1 MAWPGQVLRD
11 DFRTGNWLTAERARG
26 YSLILLAFYA
36 FAIIAWIAL
45 ANGLVDRNG
54 KPIGTDFSNVYAAG
68 QLTREGRAAD
78 AYDPA
83 LQHAAEKRVFGPGTP
98 FFGWHYPPFFL
109 MAAAALAA
117 LPYAW
122 ALLAWMVLTLPAYL
136 AAMRA
141 ICPRPE
147 TLLVAAAFPAVFNNI
162 GHGQNGFLTAALLGG
177 ALLWLERRPLL
188 AGILLGLLGYKPQFG
203 ILIPLVMLVTGR
215 WTVIGSA
222 CATLAALSA
231 VTWLVLG
238 AGVWNAF
245 SGSAAFSREVVLE
258 AGATGWE
265 KIQSIFSAVRN
276 LGAPIEI
283 AYAAQA
289 ALLLALALSLVSL
302 WRGRAAYELK
312 AAALAIAC
320 LLATPYVLDY
330 DLMVLAVAI
339 AFFARHGF
347 ANGFRDHEITLL
359 AFAWAMPLV
368 ARGVMSATGVPLGLL
383 TMLALYAV
391 ILRRGT
397 TDVDAAHRNLVRGE
411 QPAERTTLTS

>member
-1 MAWPGQVLRD
+1 MAWPGQTLRD
-11 DFRTGNWLTAERARG
+11 NLRTGSWLTAERARA
-26 YSLILLAFYA
+26 YSLILLGFYCV
-36 FAIIAWIAL
+36 AIVAWIAM
-45 ANGLVDRNG
+45 ADGWIDRNG

-68 QLTREGRAAD
+68 VLTLEGHASD

-83 LQHAAEKRVFGPGTP
+83 LQHAAEKRVFGPETP

-109 MAAAALAA
+109 IAAAALAT

-122 ALLAWMVLTLPAYL
+122 ALLAWMAVTFPAYL

-141 ICPRPE
+141 ICHRRE
-147 TLLVAAAFPAVFNNI
+147 TLLTAAAFPAVFVNL

-177 ALLWLERRPLL
+177 ALLWLDRRPVL
-188 AGILLGLLGYKPQFG
+188 AGVLLGVLAYKPQFG
-203 ILIPLVMLVTGR
+203 ILIPLVLLVTGR
-215 WTVIGSA
+215 WSVIAAA
-222 CATLAALSA
+222 CGTIAALSA
-231 VTWLVLG
+231 VTWFALG
-238 AGVWNAF
+238 TPVWTAF
-245 SGSAAFSREVVLE
+245 AGSAAFSRTVVLE

-265 KIQSIFSAVRN
+265 KIQSIFSALRN
-276 LGAPIEI
+276 LGAPVEL

-330 DLMVLAVAI
+330 DLVVLAVTI
-339 AFFARHGF
+339 AFFARYGF

-359 AFAWAMPLV
+359 AFTWAMPLI
-368 ARGVMSATGVPLGLL
+368 ARGVMGATRIPLALL
-383 TMLALYAV
+383 VMLAFYAV
-391 ILRRGT
+391 ILRRAAA
-397 TDVDAAHRNLVRGE
+397 DVDAAHRKQVADK
-411 QPAERTTLTS
+411 QPA

>member
-1 MAWPGQVLRD
+1 MARPGQTLRD
-11 DFRTGNWLTAERARG
+11 SLRTGSWLTAERARN
-26 YSLILLAFYA
+26 YSLILLGFYVVA
-36 FAIIAWIAL
+36 VIAWIAL
-45 ANGLVDRNG
+45 ADGLVDRNG

-68 QLTREGRAAD
+68 RLTLEGHAAD

-83 LQHAAEKRVFGPGTP
+83 LQHAAEKKLFGPDTP

-109 MAAAALAA
+109 LVAAGLAA

-122 ALLAWMVLTLPAYL
+122 ALLAWMLLTLPAYL

-147 TLLVAAAFPAVFNNI
+147 TLLLAAAFPAVFVNL

-177 ALLWLERRPLL
+177 ALLWLDRRPVL
-188 AGILLGLLGYKPQFG
+188 AGMLLGVLAYKPQFG
-203 ILIPLVMLVTGR
+203 ILIPLVLLVTGR
-215 WTVIGSA
+215 WTVIAAA
-222 CATLAALSA
+222 CATIAALSA
-231 VTWLVLG
+231 VTWLALG
-238 AGVWNAF
+238 TTVWSAF
-245 SGSAAFSREVVLE
+245 AGSAAFSRTVVLE

-276 LGAPIEI
+276 LGAPVEL

-302 WRGRAAYELK
+302 WRSKAAHDLK

-330 DLMVLAVAI
+330 DLVVLAVAI

-347 ANGFRDHEITLL
+347 ANGFRDHEISLL
-359 AFAWAMPLV
+359 ALAFVMPLI
-368 ARGVMSATGVPLGLL
+368 ARGVMGATRVPLGLL
-383 TMLALYAV
+383 VMLALYAV
-391 ILRRGT
+391 ILKRGAA
-397 TDVDAAHRNLVRGE
+397 DADAAQRALVQGR
-411 QPAERTTLTS
+411 QPA